1 MYWENGNQVNKMES
15 LERLQWR
22 YAAKAMSGEKVPQ
35 DKMDRVIEAS
45 RRAETSSG
53 LQAFEIYEVTNQEV
67 KEKIMPMA
75 WNQSTVTHCSHL
87 LVFAAWDTYSEH
99 RINAMF
105 DVTNEIRSF
114 KNKGWENYR
123 QQLISSYPQKGGEED
138 FNHAAKQT
146 YIAFTNAL
154 GASAFKEV
162 EATPIKSFDTDTV
175 DEILG
180 LREKGR
186 RSNVLLP
193 IGYRKPTEDWL
204 VNLEKVRKSTKELVT
219 VAA

>member
-1 MYWENGNQVNKMES
+1 MES

-35 DKMDRVIEAS
+35 DKMDRVIEAA

-67 KEKIMPMA
+67 KEKINPVA

-105 DVTNEIRSF
+105 DLTNEIRSF
-114 KNKGWENYR
+114 KIKGWENYR

-138 FNHAAKQT
+138 FNHAAKQ
-146 YIAFTNAL
+146 
-154 GASAFKEV
+154 
-162 EATPIKSFDTDTV
+162 
-175 DEILG
+175 
-180 LREKGR
+180 
-186 RSNVLLP
+186 
-193 IGYRKPTEDWL
+193 
-204 VNLEKVRKSTKELVT
+204 
-219 VAA
+219 